1 MAAAPNHTMVL
12 LQVSCP
18 SLPHDASS
26 ATTCSRPSAARVN
39 ADDDSD
45 NEAEVDSELDGD
57 DDEEAVRRPESP
69 ARAPGGIL
77 TRSSSGALEPLTLK
91 QHCEI
96 VLAREVDLRNAAS
109 LLAYADALD
118 APALVNFCAEFVGS
132 NLDGILVMGRDS
144 DRACLLETSGALVS
158 WNFVLPGPF
167 SVDTL
172 LTIVVH

>member
-18 SLPHDASS
+18 PLPHDASS
-26 ATTCSRPSAARVN
+26 ATTCSQSSAARVN
-39 ADDDSD
+39 IDDDSE
-45 NEAEVDSELDGD
+45 NEEEIDSELEG
-57 DDEEAVRRPESP
+57 DDEEEVVRRSEGP

-77 TRSSSGALEPLTLK
+77 TKSSSGVLEPLSLK

-158 WNFVLPGPF
+158 WNLCFRGIYLWTRC
-167 SVDTL
+167 TL
-172 LTIVVH
+172 GHA